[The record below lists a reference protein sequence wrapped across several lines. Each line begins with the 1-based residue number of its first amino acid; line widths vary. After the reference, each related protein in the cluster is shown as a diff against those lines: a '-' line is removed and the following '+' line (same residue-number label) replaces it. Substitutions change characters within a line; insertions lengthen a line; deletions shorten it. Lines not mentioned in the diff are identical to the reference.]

1 MRISDWSSDVCSSDL
16 QATGEFKF
24 GNVGLDL
31 RAAYA
36 NTKREAPYE
45 RGFEYVYTSPV
56 DDYVNNLNQSGNA
69 TISFSKLEEKL
80 SSGAADLSYTLPF
93 ARPVTFSGGYASTA
107 QSRHSMR
114 RRFRF
119 TTAQNGR
126 ASCRERVCLYV
137 YISVGDDKFK

>member
-16 QATGEFKF
+16 GEFKF

-45 RGFEYVYTSPV
+45 RGFEYVYNSQV

-69 TISFSKLEEKL
+69 TISFSKLEENL
-80 SSGAADLSYTLPF
+80 YSGAADLSYTLPF
-93 ARPVTFSGGYASTA
+93 ARPVTISGG
-107 QSRHSMR
+107 
-114 RRFRF
+114 
-119 TTAQNGR
+119 
-126 ASCRERVCLYV
+126 
-137 YISVGDDKFK
+137 

>member
-45 RGFEYVYTSPV
+45 RGFEYVYNSQV

-69 TISFSKLEEKL
+69 TISFSKLEENL
-80 SSGAADLSYTLPF
+80 YSAAADLSYTPPF
-93 ARPVTFSGGYASTA
+93 ARPVTLSGGHAYPTPHPNCL
-107 QSRHSMR
+107 RPP
-114 RRFRF
+114 FR
-119 TTAQNGR
+119 
-126 ASCRERVCLYV
+126 SP
-137 YISVGDDKFK
+137 

>member
-45 RGFEYVYTSPV
+45 RGFEYVYTSQV

-69 TISFSKLEEKL
+69 TISFSKLEENL

-93 ARPVTFSGGYASTA
+93 ARPVTISGRYAYTD
-107 QSRHSMR
+107 QSSISKI
-114 RRFRF
+114 
-119 TTAQNGR
+119 GR
-126 ASCRERVCLYV
+126 ASCGERVVQYV
-137 YISVGDDKFK
+137 YISVVAGPLKKKKVSD